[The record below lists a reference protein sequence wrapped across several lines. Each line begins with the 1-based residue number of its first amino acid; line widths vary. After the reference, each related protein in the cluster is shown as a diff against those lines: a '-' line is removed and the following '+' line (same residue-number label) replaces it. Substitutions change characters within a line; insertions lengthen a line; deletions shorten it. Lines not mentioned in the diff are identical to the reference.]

1 MQISLPFL
9 QRSNSDSKRWIV
21 DLSLVFLSFSFS
33 NLRFHSS
40 AVSSSLTTTV
50 FLIVLAL
57 KKSHNHKFSIVS
69 ICTANKLGKNDC
81 IFNRF
86 SPKTYRTVTKFPLSL
101 SAQQASLAKTT
112 KTDGDKKLH
121 KLSRKMQ
128 SIDKI
133 FIFNNALLDLL
144 FRVWWIM
151 HWRAK
156 FKHKNSWLNI

>member
-101 SAQQASLAKTT
+101 FVQQASLAKTT
-112 KTDGDKKLH
+112 VFLIVLALKHIAQSQNFHYHYLH
-121 KLSRKMQ
+121 SKQAWQKRRRPTA
-128 SIDKI
+128 I
-133 FIFNNALLDLL
+133 
-144 FRVWWIM
+144 
-151 HWRAK
+151 
-156 FKHKNSWLNI
+156 KNCIN